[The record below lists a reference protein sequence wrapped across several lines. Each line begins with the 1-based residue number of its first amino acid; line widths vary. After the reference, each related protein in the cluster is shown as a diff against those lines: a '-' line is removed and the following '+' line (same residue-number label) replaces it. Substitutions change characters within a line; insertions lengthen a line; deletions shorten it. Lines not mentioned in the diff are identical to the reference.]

1 MGTQWCLG
9 VVVPSRGA
17 SPKMSNSL
25 NGLKQT
31 GKLRSVVCG
40 HLHWLGFVFHWE
52 AAPLGQLKKHL
63 LQVCLGAPSSVWVLK
78 SCV

>member
-25 NGLKQT
+25 NSLKQT
-31 GKLRSVVCG
+31 GKLRSMVCG
-40 HLHWLGFVFHWE
+40 HLHWLGLVFHWE
-52 AAPLGQLKKHL
+52 AVPLGQLKKHL
-63 LQVCLGAPSSVWVLK
+63 LQVCLGAPNSVWVLK